1 VARCRWSTA
10 KSLHLVLACAAI
22 PLMGGG
28 NAARRRWSAVWAS
41 CRRWA
46 GTAWRRLGARAAAPR
61 APLHACRAPDRLASG
76 GHARGR
82 LCCCV
87 LAGRLAMAPAL
98 CRRRALVPC
107 ERMRPARHA
116 SRSPRAQQAHR
127 LDSTRA
133 GAGGPAPHKRG
144 ETRPGRR
151 AGAPASACSAGSSAS
166 WACTRAG
173 GWRARRSAT
182 SRSAARA
189 RTASRPRCAWTG
201 ARSSRTSTASGRR
214 TRRVRAAE

>member
-1 VARCRWSTA
+1 
-10 KSLHLVLACAAI
+10 
-22 PLMGGG
+22 MGGG

-61 APLHACRAPDRLASG
+61 APLHACRAPDPLASG
-76 GHARGR
+76 RHARGR

-98 CRRRALVPC
+98 RSRRALVPC

-127 LDSTRA
+127 LTA
-133 GAGGPAPHKRG
+133 PAPALAG
-144 ETRPGRR
+144 PRR
-151 AGAPASACSAGSSAS
+151 
-166 WACTRAG
+166 T
-173 GWRARRSAT
+173 
-182 SRSAARA
+182 SAARRGPGGA
-189 RTASRPRCAWTG
+189 QGPR
-201 ARSSRTSTASGRR
+201 
-214 TRRVRAAE
+214 RAAAALGRARAGRARARAAGGRGAALLPAVPRVLGPPVGRGAPGPAHARRALQRLPAAVRLGCGRQNI